1 MDQLVKE
8 RIEAAM
14 APTHLEVNVLDAASG
29 KFGVIV
35 VSNAFEGKALLARHR
50 AVNELF
56 KEELQ
61 SGSIHALTIVAKT
74 PAEFTK

>member
-14 APTHLEVNVLDAASG
+14 TPTHLEVNVLDAASG
-29 KFGVIV
+29 KFGVVV
-35 VSNAFEGKALLARHR
+35 VSNVFDGKALLARHR

-61 SGSIHALTIVAKT
+61 SGTIHALTIVAKT
-74 PAEFTK
+74 PVEFTK